1 MKTFNTNIAVV
12 NIPQDQD
19 QPQAIGTS
27 CILSK
32 S

>member
-12 NIPQDQD
+12 NIPQDQ
-19 QPQAIGTS
+19 PKLLGTN

>member
-19 QPQAIGTS
+19 QPQVIETS
-27 CILSK
+27 CLLSK

>member
-1 MKTFNTNIAVV
+1 MKTFNTNIVAV

-19 QPQAIGTS
+19 QPQAIGTNYV
-27 CILSK
+27 LSK

>member
-1 MKTFNTNIAVV
+1 MKTFNTNITVV

-19 QPQAIGTS
+19 QPKLFGTN
-27 CILSK
+27 CLLSK